1 MFEENDR
8 LGSFCLFSRCISL
21 VFLLRRCF
29 RMFQVYFLGP
39 NTSSQGV
46 WKPRVCFLRR
56 RYLRILNLAR
66 KCMGLLVFRFK
77 WVFGICLG
85 SRSFIQRDW
94 RMFAEGMSVWQPF
107 SVLDILVCE
116 PQRSYPPFML
126 AKSFRFQIFVTTS
139 VPHVPQPPNNG
150 HPFLRCFNLSC
161 VGILYPFGWKVK
173 KSQTLLTWTYF
184 DELTIHQVLRE
195 TTTNITLPEDCG
207 VSQDLPVLAF
217 HSSHCWP
224 VHVVHR

>member
-116 PQRSYPPFML
+116 PQRSYPPSCL
-126 AKSFRFQIFVTTS
+126 QRVSGSRFLWPHLFLMSHNHQTMATLFCAALTFLVLVSCTPS
-139 VPHVPQPPNNG
+139 VG
-150 HPFLRCFNLSC
+150 RS
-161 VGILYPFGWKVK
+161 K
-173 KSQTLLTWTYF
+173 KA
-184 DELTIHQVLRE
+184 R
-195 TTTNITLPEDCG
+195 
-207 VSQDLPVLAF
+207 
-217 HSSHCWP
+217 HCWLGLILTNSP
-224 VHVVHR
+224 STRSYGKRPPISRSRKIAGSLRIFLCWLSTPPIADRFM